1 MLNQKLK
8 LMLIQVHGTDMEVMV
23 MEAMVYIIEVI
34 MVDTVAIMEDMDI
47 LTPMDVTDTILERDL
62 LMLNLKLKPPL
73 IQAHGTDMEDI
84 MAEVIM
90 VDMDMDTG
98 MEDTDIHTD
107 TVTTDTA
114 SKYYATEYYHQ
125 TTNTAVKHHK
135 QFFKT
140 CQHGVSV

>member
-1 MLNQKLK
+1 
-8 LMLIQVHGTDMEVMV
+8 
-23 MEAMVYIIEVI
+23 
-34 MVDTVAIMEDMDI
+34 
-47 LTPMDVTDTILERDL
+47 MDVTDTILERDL
-62 LMLNLKLKPPL
+62 LMLNLPL

-98 MEDTDIHTD
+98 MED

-135 QFFKT
+135 QFFK
-140 CQHGVSV
+140 

>member
-1 MLNQKLK
+1 M
-8 LMLIQVHGTDMEVMV
+8 G
-23 MEAMVYIIEVI
+23 MEAMVMVFIIEVI
-34 MVDTVAIMEDMDI
+34 MVDNVAIMEDMDI

-62 LMLNLKLKPPL
+62 LMLNLKLKLPL

-114 SKYYATEYYHQ
+114 SKYYATEYYQQ

-135 QFFKT
+135 Q
-140 CQHGVSV
+140 

>member
-1 MLNQKLK
+1 
-8 LMLIQVHGTDMEVMV
+8 
-23 MEAMVYIIEVI
+23 
-34 MVDTVAIMEDMDI
+34 
-47 LTPMDVTDTILERDL
+47 MDVTDTILERDL
-62 LMLNLKLKPPL
+62 LMLNLKLKLPL

-114 SKYYATEYYHQ
+114 SKYYKTA
-125 TTNTAVKHHK
+125 NTAVKHHK
-135 QFFKT
+135 LYIKT
-140 CQHGVSV
+140 

>member
-23 MEAMVYIIEVI
+23 MEDMVYIIEVI

-62 LMLNLKLKPPL
+62 LMLNLKLKLPL

-114 SKYYATEYYHQ
+114 SKYYATEYYQQ

-135 QFFKT
+135 Q
-140 CQHGVSV
+140 